1 MSSFFGS
8 FFGNDQRKDISN
20 ANQQA
25 QGYLGQGLSQSTQA
39 VTNAGAEAKQY
50 WQPYAE
56 SGSKANGVYADSL
69 GLNGTAGGQNALST
83 YQAGRSPFLDAE
95 QDRAQRGLDRA
106 ANARGSL
113 NSGANA
119 LAAARAR
126 QQMGYQDY
134 SGWQDR
140 LQGMSG
146 QGMQAAGQLSGIA
159 QNTGN
164 ALSGLYSGYG
174 QSMAGNAVSYGNA
187 LASSRNIGINNLMQ
201 LGGMAVKATGAGG
214 GTAPARPN
222 YNSAWPASVSYGG

>member
-25 QGYLGQGLSQSTQA
+25 QGYLGQGLQQSTQA
-39 VTNAGAEAKQY
+39 VNNAATEAKGY

-56 SGSKANGVYADSL
+56 SGAKANGVYADSM
-69 GLNGTAGGQNALST
+69 GLNGEAGGQNALTT
-83 YQAGRSPFLDAE
+83 YQAGRNPFLDYNM
-95 QDRAQRGLDRA
+95 DLAQKGLDRA
-106 ANARGSL
+106 ANARGQVV
-113 NSGANA
+113 SGANA
-119 LAAARAR
+119 LAVARAR
-126 QQMGYQDY
+126 QQMGAQDY

-146 QGMQAAGQLSGIA
+146 QGMQAAGQMSGIA

-174 QSMAGNAVSYGNA
+174 QNMAGNAVSYGNA
-187 LASSRNIGINNLMQ
+187 LASSRNIGINNLAQ
-201 LGGMAVKATGAGG
+201 LGGLAVKATG
-214 GTAPARPN
+214 
-222 YNSAWPASVSYGG
+222 YGGRA